1 MSEVSFHTFRAGAAL
16 AIANPHL
23 QSAVDG
29 ATLKFRNDR
38 RRALADLPDVEA
50 MRDHFKAMRAAT
62 LANLGEHLEQFE
74 RQASAAGAHVHWARD
89 AAEATQIVINIA
101 RQHGARLAVKA
112 KSMTSEEI
120 HLNAALDE
128 AGIAPVETDLGEWI
142 VQLAAESPAHIVV
155 PALHKTRQQVAELFT
170 REVGRPLSA
179 DDIPALT
186 EEARRALRQ
195 KFLAAEIGISGAN
208 LGVAETGSIVL
219 VTNEGNGRMVSSVP
233 PVHVA
238 IMGIEKVCPT
248 WDDAAVWLE
257 LLARSSTGQ
266 PLSVYTT
273 AITGPAR
280 ESDAD
285 GPRVLHI
292 VLYDGGRGGIL
303 GTGYEEVLQCI
314 RCGAC
319 LNHCPVYQEIAGQTY
334 GHAYSGPIGAVLVP
348 LLHGLEQ
355 YEALPHASSLCGACL
370 EVCPARI
377 DLPRML
383 LDLRAEE
390 VTRGIIGPPEQAIE
404 KSAAWL
410 LGQRRLFGLLTDAGR
425 IFQQPLVGKDGLRV
439 PRRLNPAQE
448 RRLPTLAPRSF
459 HALWDELA
467 AEAETAP
474 AATPPRKAARK
485 PSRGRMAALIGASA
499 LPLAVLWHLLRRRG
513 RKER

>member
-1 MSEVSFHTFRAGAAL
+1 MNEVSFHTFRADAAL
-16 AIANPHL
+16 AIANQHL

-29 ATLKFRNDR
+29 ATLKFRRDR
-38 RRALADLPDVEA
+38 LRALADLPEVEA
-50 MRDHFKAMRAAT
+50 MRDHFKAVRAAT
-62 LANLGEHLEQFE
+62 LANLSEHLEQFE
-74 RQASAAGAHVHWARD
+74 RQALAAGAHIHWARD
-89 AAEATQIVINIA
+89 AGEATQIVIGIA

-112 KSMTSEEI
+112 KSMTTEEI

-128 AGIAPVETDLGEWI
+128 AGITPVETDLGEWI
-142 VQLAAESPAHIVV
+142 VQLAAEPPAHIVI

-170 REVGRPLSA
+170 REVGYPLAA

-186 EEARRALRQ
+186 GAARRALRE

-208 LGVAETGSIVL
+208 IGVAETGSIVL

-233 PVHVA
+233 PVHVVV
-238 IMGIEKVCPT
+238 MGVEKVCPT

-280 ESDAD
+280 PGDPD
-285 GPRVLHI
+285 GPRELHI

-334 GHAYSGPIGAVLVP
+334 GHPYSGPIGAVLVP

-370 EVCPARI
+370 EVCPSRI

-390 VTRGIIGPPEQAIE
+390 VARGVIAPPEQAIE

-410 LGQRRLFGLLTDAGR
+410 LGHRRLFGLLLDMGR
-425 IFQQPLVGKDGLRV
+425 VFQRPLVSKDGLRV
-439 PRRLNPAQE
+439 PRRFNPAGD
-448 RRLPTLAPRSF
+448 RRLPALAPRSF
-459 HALWDELA
+459 HALWDDLA
-467 AEAETAP
+467 AEEEAVP
-474 AATPPRKAARK
+474 AVVPVKKPARV
-485 PSRGRMAALIGASA
+485 PSRGRMAAVIGAS
-499 LPLAVLWHLLRRRG
+499 LVPLVVLWHLLRRRG
-513 RKER
+513 GKR

>member
-1 MSEVSFHTFRAGAAL
+1 MNEVSFHTFRTLAAQ
-16 AIANPHL
+16 AIANQHL
-23 QSAVDG
+23 QSAIDG
-29 ATLKFRNDR
+29 ATLKFRNG
-38 RRALADLPDVEA
+38 RRAMLADLPDVEA
-50 MRDHFKAMRAAT
+50 MRDHFKAMRSAT
-62 LANLGEHLEQFE
+62 LAHLTDHLEQFE
-74 RQASAAGAHVHWARD
+74 RNARAAGAQVHWARD
-89 AAEATQIVINIA
+89 AAEAQQIVIGIA

-112 KSMTSEEI
+112 KSMTTEEI
-120 HLNAALDE
+120 HLNAALAE
-128 AGIAPVETDLGEWI
+128 AGITSVETDLGEWI

-155 PALHKTRQQVAELFT
+155 PALHKTRQQVAELFS
-170 REVGRPLSA
+170 REVGKPLSA
-179 DDIPALT
+179 DDIPTLT
-186 EEARRALRQ
+186 AEARRALRQ
-195 KFLAAEIGISGAN
+195 KFLAAQIGISGAN

-238 IMGIEKVCPT
+238 VMGIEKLCPT

-273 AITGPAR
+273 VLTGPAR
-280 ESDAD
+280 PDDPD
-285 GPRVLHI
+285 GPHELHI
-292 VLYDGGRGGIL
+292 VLYDGGRSRLL
-303 GTGYEEVLQCI
+303 GTSYEEVLQCI

-319 LNHCPVYQEIAGQTY
+319 LNHCPVYQEAGGHAY

-348 LLHGLEQ
+348 LLLGLEQ

-390 VTRGIIGPPEQAIE
+390 VTRGIIAPPEQAIE

-410 LGQRRLFGLLTDAGR
+410 LGHRRLFNLLTDLGR
-425 IFQQPLVGKDGLRV
+425 VFQRPLVRHGGLWL

-448 RRLPTLAPRSF
+448 RQLPSLAPRSF
-459 HALWDELA
+459 HDLWEELA
-467 AEAETAP
+467 AEEVAP
-474 AATPPRKAARK
+474 APAVRRRL
-485 PSRGRMAALIGASA
+485 PSRRTTITLAGLSL
-499 LPLAVLWHLLRRRG
+499 LPLALLWRLLRRKGGKR
-513 RKER
+513 